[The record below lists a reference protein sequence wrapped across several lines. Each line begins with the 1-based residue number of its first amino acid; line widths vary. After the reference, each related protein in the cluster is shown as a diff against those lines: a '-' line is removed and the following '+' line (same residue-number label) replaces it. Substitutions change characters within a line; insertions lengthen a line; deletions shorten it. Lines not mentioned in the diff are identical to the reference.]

1 MNITQNDLLA
11 AVAATLATPGP
22 AGDGFTSVELA
33 SASGKSVRVIL
44 AALKQLIGSGSAEV
58 VIVRRQKINGV
69 WANQPGYR
77 IKP

>member
-1 MNITQNDLLA
+1 MVTQNDLLDA
-11 AVAATLATPGP
+11 IREAMTRPGES
-22 AGDGFTSVELA
+22 GDGFTSVELA

-58 VIVRRQKINGV
+58 VTLRRQKVNGV